1 MSVPNVM
8 EIHPTGAISVYE
20 VVDRLTDITIYRAM
34 PQAWLKVIYSVI
46 QLNIQQ
52 FRTNRLLDIT
62 HIISVKKNPAKCF

>member
-34 PQAWLKVIYSVI
+34 PQAWLKVIYLVI
-46 QLNIQQ
+46 Q
-52 FRTNRLLDIT
+52 
-62 HIISVKKNPAKCF
+62 

>member
-34 PQAWLKVIYSVI
+34 PQAWLKVIYLVI

-62 HIISVKKNPAKCF
+62 HIISVKKTPAKCF